1 MEKEKKIELE
11 CDYCG
16 SPITEEDRKCPS
28 CGANCTDKIKKY
40 KQQQEKIEEEKKAKD
55 AEYSKQ
61 LADDIGKAFMTPA
74 KMIMFIAIF
83 AFAFI
88 FVMSVI
94 GMSMHR
100 DKETNSAKN
109 QTEEKIKDVSAGCNE
124 LAETDEF
131 SILLDSYEFYEY
143 RSDSFPES
151 YNTPE
156 GYQKIA
162 FHFVYTNKRDDEE
175 YLSIADMHLTSDDYK
190 VESASLKTGVFE
202 KAVQGKASYPTLLG
216 SRVGANEKLQ
226 GYVGYLV
233 PKNTKTLK
241 FTMDHV
247 TITMDNPAYEE

>member
-16 SPITEEDRKCPS
+16 SPIKEEDHKCPN
-28 CGANCTDKIKKY
+28 CGANCNDKIKKY
-40 KQQQEKIEEEKKAKD
+40 KKQQEKLEEEKKAKD

-61 LADDIGKAFMTPA
+61 VAEDLGKAVTMPV
-74 KMIMFIAIF
+74 KIIMFVAIF

-88 FVMSVI
+88 FVFAMV
-94 GMSMHR
+94 GMSLSH
-100 DKETNSAKN
+100 NKN
-109 QTEEKIKDVSAGCNE
+109 NPSSNTEEKVKDVSAGCNE
-124 LAETDEF
+124 LAETDDF
-131 SILLDSYEFYEY
+131 SLLLDSYEFYEY

-175 YLSIADMHLTSDDYK
+175 YLSISDMHLTSDDYK
-190 VESASLKTGVFE
+190 VESAGLSTGVFE
-202 KAVQGKASYPTLLG
+202 KAVQGKATYPTLLG
-216 SRVGANEKLQ
+216 SRVGSNEKLQ